1 MPEKPPRNL
10 IIYHPILFSI
20 YPVLVLQANNLDQ
33 VRLNAG
39 LRAGL
44 YSLAGGMLLF
54 LLSRLVLKEWGR
66 AALISSWAVLL
77 FFSYGHIYGLVE
89 DRSLAGFIYG
99 RHRFLGPLWLAFLLA
114 GSWWVLKRSQA
125 SASLQRLLNATS
137 LVLVL
142 FPVLIIGYHEV
153 RAWRISNQPSVKAAA
168 DGGNTGQDQT
178 SLPDI
183 YYVILDG
190 YTRADVLRQVYN
202 FDNTPFLDQLKSM
215 GFVIPDCA
223 QSNYAWTAQSLS
235 STFHMNYLET
245 YNPRVQAPDER
256 PDYLAYQG
264 LIMHNPVREKL
275 AGLGYKMVAFETDFP
290 FTEVTDADI
299 YIVGNANPL
308 EKMKSGWEVSQFE
321 VMFMRT
327 TALRIFGEA
336 QDAYLK
342 KLMSK
347 VRTPNEVHYDRIRFV
362 LDQLG
367 TIPSLVPGRK
377 FVFAHLVAPH
387 APYVFKPDGQYSD
400 VGSPSIGYPDEIA
413 YLNTRMI
420 QIVKTI
426 LQQSKTPPV
435 IIIQGDHGWD
445 DKNRMANLNAY
456 YLPNGGSQRIYPTI
470 TPVNSFR
477 IIFDQYFGGNYN
489 LLEDRSY
496 YSSETR
502 QFDFKLVPSNCS
514 VNH

>member
-1 MPEKPPRNL
+1 MKNHYYPFL
-10 IIYHPILFSI
+10 LCI
-20 YPVLVLQANNLDQ
+20 YPVLLLLANNLDQ

-39 LRAGL
+39 LRAGV
-44 YSLAGGMLLF
+44 YALAAGALLF
-54 LLSRLVLKEWGR
+54 LVLRLVLKDWGK
-66 AALISSWAVLL
+66 AALITSWTMLL

-89 DRSLAGFIYG
+89 DKSLAGFIYG
-99 RHRFLGPLWLAFLLA
+99 RHRFLGLLWLLFLLT
-114 GSWWVLKRSQA
+114 GSWWILKKSKP
-125 SASLQRLLNATS
+125 SLGFHRWLNVTS

-142 FPVLIIGYHEV
+142 FPVLIIGYHEI
-153 RAWRISNQPSVKAAA
+153 RAWRISHQPVVKAAA
-168 DGGNTGQDQT
+168 NSGNSSQDQT

-183 YYVILDG
+183 YWIILDG
-190 YTRADVLRQVYN
+190 YARGDVLSQVYH
-202 FDNTPFLDQLKSM
+202 FDNAPFLDQLKGL
-215 GFVIPDCA
+215 GFVVPDCT
-223 QSNYAWTAQSLS
+223 QSNYSWTALSLS
-235 STFHMNYLET
+235 STLYMNYLET
-245 YNPRVQAPDER
+245 YNPHIQAPDER
-256 PDYLAYQG
+256 PDYLAYQEF
-264 LIMHNPVREKL
+264 IMHNPVREKL

-308 EKMKSGWEVSQFE
+308 EKMKSGFEISQFE
-321 VMFMRT
+321 EMFMRT
-327 TALRIFGEA
+327 TALRILGEA
-336 QDAYLK
+336 QGVYLK
-342 KLMSK
+342 KVVSK

-400 VGSPSIGYPDEIA
+400 VGSPDIGYPDEIA

-420 QIVKTI
+420 EIVKTI

-445 DKNRMANLNAY
+445 DKNRMANLNTY
-456 YLPNGGSQRIYPTI
+456 YLPGGGGQRIYPSI

-477 IIFDQYFGGNYN
+477 VIFDQYFGGNYK

-514 VNH
+514 VNN